1 MKKILLSAAM
11 GSLFFTAN
19 ADQTVVT
26 AHEEP
31 AIVVEQAPEVCE
43 CAFGGIYLGLG
54 MGGSF
59 LKNDSYGKI
68 GTTEVKG
75 NNNVNRFIGTVVL
88 GGGKVFSEKFYLGLE
103 GMMDFTKS
111 EKKTFKTGNADVF
124 EQKNSGFLPSIGIRF
139 GYVYNTWLIYGKV
152 SASYASVEAKER
164 LTANNAKIASANK
177 FAPALAL
184 GVEKAFC
191 KKFTA
196 RLEGE
201 YRFESKKNFTETYA
215 GQAITGSVKG
225 NKGFTVRALVAYNVK
240 I

>member
-1 MKKILLSAAM
+1 MKKILLSAAV

-43 CAFGGIYLGLG
+43 CPFGGLYLGLG
-54 MGGSF
+54 IGGSF
-59 LKNDSYGKI
+59 LKHDADLKA
-68 GTTEVKG
+68 
-75 NNNVNRFIGTVVL
+75 NRFIGTVAL
-88 GGGKVFSEKFYLGLE
+88 GGGKVFKEKYYLGLE
-103 GMMDFTKS
+103 GMMDFTKQ
-111 EKKTFKTGNADVF
+111 KKKEFTEDGHKIQAKT
-124 EQKNSGFLPSIGIRF
+124 SGCIPSIGIRL
-139 GYVYNTWLIYGKV
+139 GYVYNTWLVYGKI
-152 SASYASVEAKER
+152 SASHASFEVNDFTENENFSVK
-164 LTANNAKIASANK
+164 K

-196 RLEGE
+196 RLEGDW
-201 YRFESKKNFTETYA
+201 RFASKKEGTST
-215 GQAITGSVKG
+215 

>member
-1 MKKILLSAAM
+1 MKKILLSAAV

-43 CAFGGIYLGLG
+43 CPFGGLYLGLG
-54 MGGSF
+54 IGGSF
-59 LKNDSYGKI
+59 LQNNGSV
-68 GTTEVKG
+68 TTNGAAYQKMD
-75 NNNVNRFIGTVVL
+75 NNVNRFIGTIAL
-88 GGGKVFSEKFYLGLE
+88 GGGKVFNEKFYLGLE

-111 EKKTFKTGNADVF
+111 ENKRIANNTFKI
-124 EQKNSGFLPSIGIRF
+124 KNTAVIPSIGLRL
-139 GYVYNTWLIYGKV
+139 GYVYNCWLIYGKV
-152 SASYASVEAKER
+152 SASHASTEA
-164 LTANNAKIASANK
+164 TVVANNVKLGSAKK

-201 YRFESKKNFTETYA
+201 YRFESKKDFNETIGGTNY
-215 GQAITGSVKG
+215 IGSVKG

>member
-31 AIVVEQAPEVCE
+31 AVIIEQAPIEEVCE
-43 CAFGGIYLGLG
+43 CTFGGIYAGLG
-54 MGGSF
+54 IGGSF
-59 LKNDSYGKI
+59 YKNKYKNAAEELKTKNI
-68 GTTEVKG
+68 
-75 NNNVNRFIGTVVL
+75 NRFVGTVAL
-88 GGGKVFSEKFYLGLE
+88 GAGKVFKDVFYVGLE

-111 EKKTFKTGNADVF
+111 KKHDMHRQNGDLYGFSL
-124 EQKNSGFLPSIGIRF
+124 KNSGIVSSIGLRA
-139 GYVYNTWLIYGKV
+139 GYVVNSINTLVYGKV
-152 SASYASVEAKER
+152 AASHASCKVVENANGNKKE
-164 LTANNAKIASANK
+164 SSSK

-201 YRFESKKNFTETYA
+201 YRFESKKDGLKA
-215 GQAITGSVKG
+215 
-225 NKGFTVRALVAYNVK
+225 NKGFTVRSLLAYHVK